1 MAQHAPSHKNWESSL
16 IGKSDAWNK
25 ILYEVKALANAPS
38 SLTVLLTGET
48 GTGKEIVSQAIH
60 KSSDRAG
67 KPFIAINCA
76 AIPSDLLESVLFG
89 YEKGAFTGAYAKNI
103 GKFEQAEGGT
113 ILLDEMG
120 ELSLPLQAKLLRV
133 IQEKCVDRLGG
144 RESVPVDVRIIAA
157 THCDLQDKVIKR
169 EFREDLFY
177 RLNVYPI
184 ELPPLRSRTTDI
196 ALLVEHFA
204 KQLQNRGYPPIIF
217 SESAIQRLTSY
228 SWPGNVRELINAIER
243 MAVHAAQHGL
253 TTIEAGHLQATI
265 TSRSS
270 NTELFRAGQHTT
282 TAIKT
287 EFPQNFN
294 LENHLSQVEA
304 HYLRAAIERSNGNIS
319 KAARLLSI
327 PRTTMLSK
335 MKVLDIRSH
344 MSLPG
349 LSRKKETDS
358 LSN

>member
-177 RLNVYPI
+177 RLNVYPM
-184 ELPPLRSRTTDI
+184 
-196 ALLVEHFA
+196 
-204 KQLQNRGYPPIIF
+204 QLQNRGYPPIIF